1 MKKNKTVRQDNL
13 SSVDENKRIYKMYKS
28 KKTWVVAPVVLG
40 ALAAGLATA
49 PVAHA
54 AEGDTPQPAL
64 TEIEKEEQAAK
75 ELAAAKVDATAKLAK
90 LVDNSASFK
99 VFADGANKKIAEA
112 KTTDEVKNIL
122 QDAYAN
128 FPVNYGYDK
137 QIEKYT
143 TVANKKIAEAKTTDE
158 VKNILQ
164 NAYTNFPVKYGY
176 DKQIEKYTTVANL
189 TISDADKK
197 QAREDLFV
205 AVTKGDTFVQ
215 DVNSTSIDAAIAK
228 LAKVVEANE
237 SAAQKIV
244 DEAVAKDLKQ
254 YKANKTAEVNALPFL
269 SVTEKEAH
277 TKAIADAKDSKA
289 VTTATEAAKNNND
302 ANKSALVAQVR
313 VIIDQITNEE
323 KHSELTL
330 ALGKANTKAAVEA
343 VRTNAQAALD
353 AQNNAAELTAKKMEV
368 VAQIEKDATTYAVKK
383 DVKDSWIKKVND
395 AKTVAEVEAVA
406 KDWAN
411 ALIDLAEDGYEVA
424 KKEVEG
430 MKYILDTPKA
440 NILESMR
447 IHAKEP
453 AVVKSLL
460 DDARAQDAAEKEVV
474 LAAIKDAKAEIAGL
488 NLSDADKDKYT
499 KRLDTKTK
507 QTEVKLVLEM
517 AQATSKENDLKD
529 YKAEAVKAI
538 KPLKYLSAKEV
549 TDFSNDINN
558 AKDTEAV
565 DAVVAAANKKNLEN
579 GMDQGKTLDDKKA
592 AVKEAV
598 DALSALTESQ
608 KSQYKS
614 DIDAAKTPVEIK
626 NIYKAAEEL
635 NKKQLA
641 ANEAKAQVDEPKDD
655 AAVKKVVDAAR
666 DRNQDLV
673 DNKEAI
679 KQAKKAAIDV
689 IKNLK
694 YLSDTEKADFIT
706 EVYAQESRDAIQNVV
721 VKAEK
726 LNADHRLEAA
736 DLAGAKDIVIKAI
749 DGMGSLSDAEKLAYE
764 ARINKAK
771 TKEEVVAIFDEAAAM
786 EDKHHDD
793 KLVKKIDG
801 LIANKDYAK
810 AQDSINELR
819 NADLKAEKQAKLD
832 AEKALSAAKA
842 KAYTTI
848 DGLKEYTP
856 AEKAAEKAK
865 VAKMTDPKAI
875 ADHVA
880 ALVKDDFDR
889 HDAPWIALAE
899 KLIKQGDTEGAKKAI
914 ANIRNPEE
922 KARLNALLGLD
933 GWSQQDGK
941 WYYYNKGEVV
951 KGWFLEKSSGN
962 WFYLDPETGAMQT
975 DLQVIG
981 GQTYYLGKLGNMR
994 KGWTKVGND
1003 WYYFHANLGNAQKNW
1018 NEIKGKWYF
1027 LGQDGKMV
1035 TGFYTNK
1042 SGATFYLHPVTG
1054 AMQTGWFA
1062 AEGKW
1067 YFARNNG
1074 SIQSGW
1080 IQDKGNWFYATADGS
1095 IVTNTSKVIKGVKY
1109 NFDITGKMI

>member
-64 TEIEKEEQAAK
+64 TEIEKEGQAVK
-75 ELAAAKVDATAKLAK
+75 ELAAAKEDATAKLAK

-99 VFADGANKKIAEA
+99 VFTDGANKKIAEA

-128 FPVNYGYDK
+128 FPVN
-137 QIEKYT
+137 
-143 TVANKKIAEAKTTDE
+143 
-158 VKNILQ
+158 
-164 NAYTNFPVKYGY
+164 YGY

-368 VAQIEKDATTYAVKK
+368 VAQIEKDVTTYAVKK

-430 MKYILDTPKA
+430 MKYILYTPKA

-592 AVKEAV
+592 AAKEAV

-641 ANEAKAQVDEPKDD
+641 ANEAEAKLAKQKEEAKAKIDSFAELTQAEKDAFKAQVDEAKDG

-832 AEKALSAAKA
+832 AEKALTAAKA